1 MSNSMATEIMIRPFP
16 STRKDKGF
24 YAYVHY
30 DKWTKQ
36 VTCEGKTEQEA
47 YNKAVKYCNQN
58 NIKL

>member
-1 MSNSMATEIMIRPFP
+1 METEIMIRPFP

-24 YAYVHY
+24 YAYIHY

-36 VTCEGKTEQEA
+36 ITCEGKTEQEA

>member
-1 MSNSMATEIMIRPFP
+1 MKTEIMVRSFP

-24 YAYVHY
+24 YAYIHY